1 MELSINSLQGAGAF
15 TGTPVEKEI
24 RWEQDGETLTATTY
38 VRKLSYKS
46 AVSDVRQ
53 FGGEVIAGRISSCIC
68 DKNGNQ
74 VFTVEDITGNT
85 TEDPIDKNDDSDE
98 QKKEN
103 GKIREKN
110 KKIRERGPLNHSLT
124 IALLAAIGEVNG
136 AIKKKKI

>member
-15 TGTPVEKEI
+15 TGAPVEKEI
-24 RWEQDGETLTATTY
+24 KWEQDGETLTATAY

-53 FGGEVIAGRISSCIC
+53 FGGEVIAGRIASCIC

-74 VFTVEDITGNT
+74 VFSVEDITGNVV
-85 TEDPIDKNDDSDE
+85 DE
-98 QKKEN
+98 KGDTKE
-103 GKIREKN
+103 EKDR
-110 KKIRERGPLNHSLT
+110 KAKIRERGPLNHSLT